1 MKQSNTQLA
10 NDKQVGGSHYK
21 KFKIEIWDFIEQ
33 NNIPY
38 LEGNAI
44 KYIARWREK
53 GGRDDIKKAIHY
65 LEKLLEVAERE
76 ELGRQMDDLLRTM
89 RVAGDPIPAE
99 LNHLV
104 TSDAGLVGGMY
115 GTLRDDDEDAHVI
128 DPTVRGG

>member
-1 MKQSNTQLA
+1 MKPSNTQLA
-10 NDKQVGGSHYK
+10 NNKQVGGSHYK

-33 NNIPY
+33 NGIPY

-76 ELGRQMDDLLRTM
+76 ELGHHMDDLLRQM
-89 RVAGDPIPAE
+89 KVAGDPIPE
-99 LNHLV
+99 GLEHV
-104 TSDAGLVGGMY
+104 TTSDAGLVRGVY
-115 GTLRDDDEDAHVI
+115 GTLRDDVTEPLI
-128 DPTVRGG
+128 PRR